1 MKKVIISIVLVS
13 VFALKVNAQTGIG
26 TSSPHPS
33 AKLEVASDRLGFL
46 PPRIVLTATN
56 SASPIT
62 SPATGLVIFNTA
74 TAGTTPNNVLPG
86 YYYWD
91 GSKWNGLVDQSSLNS
106 FSGYNP
112 NYAQSN
118 ASAVSKSSVGD
129 IIVSQSITTSG
140 RPVQIIATGD
150 ANPGSNGAWVQLQ
163 LYRDNTAIGKKV
175 QAESSS
181 SNENIPYCL
190 NFIDNPT
197 TPGSYTYSVRIVGGG
212 SGGFG
217 FGESDGNHLTLL
229 ELGAWSAGTM
239 PVSKGGTGNSSFTSG
254 SVMFSDGTNITQKNA
269 NLFWDNSN
277 NRLGVGN
284 NAPTS
289 SLDVTGTLAVSG
301 STTLKSSLN
310 IGTGVGAEGGEMQLA
325 YSQTGNTLAGTA
337 VIVDVYQDRLRI
349 FESGGNTRGVSL
361 DLAKAPSGVGGEL
374 TFKASGFV
382 NAGSFVTLDNVKA
395 TVTSSGNRSLS
406 IGAVSTSFNANVS
419 GYYVISGGG
428 NGNSLNNLTYTTTA
442 STAIFGWNFIAHGDS
457 ATYILQDSSNSR
469 MYRITMMIG
478 PSYNNNFISIERLF

>member
-1 MKKVIISIVLVS
+1 MLRYFIFAALLFSLQVS
-13 VFALKVNAQTGIG
+13 AQTGIG

-46 PPRIVLTATN
+46 PPRIALTATN

-74 TAGTTPNNVLPG
+74 TAGTTPNTVLPG

-118 ASAVSKSSVGD
+118 ASAVTKSSVGD

-150 ANPGSNGAWVQLQ
+150 ANPGTSGAWVQLQ

-175 QAESSS
+175 QAESSLN
-181 SNENIPYCL
+181 NENVPYCL

-269 NLFWDNSN
+269 NLFWDNAN

-301 STTLKSSLN
+301 STTLKSNLN

-325 YSQTGNTLAGTA
+325 YAQTGNTLAGTA
-337 VIVDVYQDRLRI
+337 VIVDVFQDRLRI
-349 FESGGNTRGVSL
+349 FESGGNTRGVYV
-361 DLAKAPSGVGGEL
+361 DLSKAPTGVGGEL
-374 TFKASGFV
+374 TWKTSGLVDAGTFVQLDNIKASVTTTGNRGLSLASV
-382 NAGSFVTLDNVKA
+382 SGSFTCNL
-395 TVTSSGNRSLS
+395 
-406 IGAVSTSFNANVS
+406 
-419 GYYVISGGG
+419 GG
-428 NGNSLNNLTYTTTA
+428 NFNSISAGNGGYAGVFTINTTA
-442 STAIFGWNFIAHGDS
+442 SSAIFGWGFNNQSDLS
-457 ATYILQDSSNSR
+457 TYILTDLTNNR
-469 MYRITMMIG
+469 AYRIILQIG
-478 PSYNNNFISIERLF
+478 ASYLKNFISIERLH

>member
-1 MKKVIISIVLVS
+1 MLRYFIFAALLFSLQVS
-13 VFALKVNAQTGIG
+13 AQTGIG

-46 PPRIVLTATN
+46 PPRIALTATN

-118 ASAVSKSSVGD
+118 ASAVTKSSVGD

-150 ANPGSNGAWVQLQ
+150 ANPGTSGAWVQLQ

-175 QAESSS
+175 QAESSLN
-181 SNENIPYCL
+181 NENVPYCL

-269 NLFWDNSN
+269 NLFWDNAN

-301 STTLKSSLN
+301 STTLKSS
-310 IGTGVGAEGGEMQLA
+310 
-325 YSQTGNTLAGTA
+325 
-337 VIVDVYQDRLRI
+337 
-349 FESGGNTRGVSL
+349 
-361 DLAKAPSGVGGEL
+361 
-374 TFKASGFV
+374 
-382 NAGSFVTLDNVKA
+382 
-395 TVTSSGNRSLS
+395 
-406 IGAVSTSFNANVS
+406 
-419 GYYVISGGG
+419 
-428 NGNSLNNLTYTTTA
+428 
-442 STAIFGWNFIAHGDS
+442 
-457 ATYILQDSSNSR
+457 
-469 MYRITMMIG
+469 
-478 PSYNNNFISIERLF
+478 